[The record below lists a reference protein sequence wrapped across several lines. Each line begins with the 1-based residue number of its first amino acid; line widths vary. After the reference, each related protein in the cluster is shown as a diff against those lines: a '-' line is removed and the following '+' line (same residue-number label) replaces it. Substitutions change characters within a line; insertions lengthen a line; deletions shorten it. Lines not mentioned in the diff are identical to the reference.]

1 MANEIMLERLEQLEK
16 NIFEL
21 EKFKS
26 DLSIEDIKDNIRL
39 QWSLRY
45 GLFESVQIV
54 IDLSCHLSSYYNL
67 GNPKT
72 YSDCVELLV
81 EHNYLS
87 KTLGEKLIGM
97 IGLRNILIH
106 EYVKIEME
114 RLYSLLNNLEDFK
127 AFVSEIREIIK

>member
-1 MANEIMLERLEQLEK
+1 MLERLEQLEK

-26 DLSIEDIKDNIRL
+26 DLSIGDIKDNIRL

>member
-1 MANEIMLERLEQLEK
+1 MLERLEQLEK

-26 DLSIEDIKDNIRL
+26 DLSIEDIKNNIRL

-127 AFVSEIREIIK
+127 VFVSEIREIIK